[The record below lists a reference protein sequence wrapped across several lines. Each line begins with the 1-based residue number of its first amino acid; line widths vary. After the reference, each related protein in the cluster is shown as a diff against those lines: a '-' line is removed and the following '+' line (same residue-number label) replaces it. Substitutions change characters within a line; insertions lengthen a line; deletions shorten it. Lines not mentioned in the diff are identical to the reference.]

1 MVRKKSG
8 NNLFLKSKKLIAR
21 WQQRNLPKV
30 SYSFKAFVLPISS
43 LYFLVSVVFEV
54 VAQVSATKNN
64 TNNNNNKF
72 LICKR
77 PFRSK
82 TDELM
87 GNMRK
92 EATSNATGTFREALT
107 VPTCFRQILEILLY
121 SWSSSRYGYVC
132 AYNHPLIISKMV
144 KLSMSHASS

>member
-21 WQQRNLPKV
+21 WQQRNLPKL

-77 PFRSK
+77 PFRWK

-92 EATSNATGTFREALT
+92 EQRPTPQTFREALT

-121 SWSSSRYGYVC
+121 SWSGSRSGYVC

-144 KLSMSHASS
+144 KLLMSHASS